1 MAIIVCPECQEKI
14 SDTVRQCV
22 HCGAKISVCPE
33 CKMVYAKEINVCT
46 ECGCLLNRIENQS
59 KNEES
64 ELSSAKDVMSLWKKE
79 KTMHQYLF
87 TNTIWLVLIVA
98 SVIFVAIAA
107 FQLLSWNNDV
117 FKAEETFSNIKTM
130 LTFAAVFFVLQSVYN
145 SLGNFYKTILLSAW
159 CVGKKVDFKFV
170 LSTTLKKNFDA
181 MTLDEAGEEL
191 GGAQWCIIAATYAQN
206 AILRYKQKKLNIIK
220 VCFVVVSA
228 IFLLVFALKN
238 IEIYMQA
245 EIWKSDILGTTGFEF
260 SMIEDWILLIISAVA
275 YIVRLF
281 LNKLI
286 DKNEEKACDAW
297 VSENL
302 SDCAKE
308 YSKYAKAESMAE
320 YFLKRAEKA
329 SK

>member
-1 MAIIVCPECQEKI
+1 MAIIACPECQEKI
-14 SDTVRQCV
+14 SDTVTQCV

-33 CKMVYAKEINVCT
+33 CKKVYAKEINVCT
-46 ECGCLLNRIENQS
+46 ECGCFLNRIEHQS

-64 ELSSAKDVMSLWKKE
+64 KLNSAKDVMSVWKKE
-79 KTMHQYLF
+79 KTMDHYLF
-87 TNTIWLVLIVA
+87 TNTIWFILIVA

-107 FQLLSWNNDV
+107 FQLLFWNDV
-117 FKAEETFSNIKTM
+117 FKADETFSNIKTM
-130 LTFAAVFFVLQSVYN
+130 LVFAAVFFVLQSAYY
-145 SLGNFYKTILLSAW
+145 SLGNFYKTLLLSAW
-159 CVGKKVDFKFV
+159 CVGEKVDFKFV
-170 LSTTLKKNFDA
+170 LTTTLKKNFDA
-181 MTLDEAGEEL
+181 MTLDEASEEL

-228 IFLLVFALKN
+228 IFLLLFAFKN

-297 VSENL
+297 VSENIP
-302 SDCAKE
+302 DCVEE

-320 YFLKRAEKA
+320 YVLKRAEKA